1 MGMAPEVLG
10 TVGARTMRSAD
21 ERIESL
27 EKQVR
32 TYRILVT
39 LTFLLLV
46 ISHRHQ
52 IVRWVDGVGNWFGAV
67 ASARANQ

>member
-1 MGMAPEVLG
+1 
-10 TVGARTMRSAD
+10 MRSAD
-21 ERIESL
+21 ERIEGL

-32 TYRILVT
+32 TYRLLVT

-52 IVRWVDGVGNWFGAV
+52 IVRWVDNVGNWFGAV
-67 ASARANQ
+67 ASARADQ

>member
-21 ERIESL
+21 ERIEGL